1 MPLSIKRIAGSGT
14 RKNEAYN
21 STSRQREA
29 ENQVAPTAPPLAAAR
44 ADRHELFAIH
54 HVHRGRREDA
64 TARVELPEQLT
75 GLGVIRHQVAGGI
88 AAAADEDDVA
98 RGDDRSGLPPAI
110 VRLLPHQL
118 ARRGIVR
125 REIPFGGSSA
135 VERLVDRIDVEVS
148 GSRTVRNR
156 TVGGAASCTRG
167 RGLIWCERGEH

>member
-1 MPLSIKRIAGSGT
+1 MEGTPGAGP
-14 RKNEAYN
+14 RKNELAN
-21 STSRQREA
+21 RTSRQGEA
-29 ENQVAPTAPPLAAAR
+29 ENQVAPTAPTLAAAR

-75 GLGVIRHQVAGGI
+75 GLGVIRHQVAGCI

-98 RGDDRSGLPPAI
+98 RGDDRSGLPPAV

-118 ARRGIVR
+118 TGRGIVR

-135 VERLVDRIDVEVS
+135 VERLVDRIDVEIS
-148 GSRTVRNR
+148 RSRTVRDR
-156 TVGGAASCTRG
+156 TVAGAASCTRG
-167 RGLIWCERGEH
+167 PDLIWCERGEH